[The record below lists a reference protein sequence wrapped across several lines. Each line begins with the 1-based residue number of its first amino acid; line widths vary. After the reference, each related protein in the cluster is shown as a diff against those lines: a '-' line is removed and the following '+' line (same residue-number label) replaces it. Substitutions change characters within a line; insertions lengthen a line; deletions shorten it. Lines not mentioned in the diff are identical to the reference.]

1 MALWPYA
8 IVVFTHSF
16 YYYYGFFLE
25 RMSGASIDTYPFIYY
40 LLLLRPYLRTILPHT
55 AYPPS
60 PRMILY
66 CVCRTSHH
74 VTPRCPLVLYRL
86 CRISHHIRQRHYA
99 APCRIPL
106 LLLRPSK
113 KTTLVPYVCIDT
125 YPTPFPIIFTWV
137 CKGCKLL
144 GRWNHLLMV
153 IR

>member
-1 MALWPYA
+1 
-8 IVVFTHSF
+8 
-16 YYYYGFFLE
+16 
-25 RMSGASIDTYPFIYY
+25 MSGASTHIPLFIIY
-40 LLLLRPYLRTILPHT
+40 TITTALSKNDPSAYRIP